1 LEAIVNRLRLSALGV
16 LAAIG
21 ALVVALLVPA
31 SAAGAASAPYCGLVW
46 GSLPEHRATSTAGL
60 ELTDVRAGRHACFDR
75 LVIQLRGP
83 ASPASYDVR
92 YVAAVH
98 QVGSGA
104 RVPLDGG
111 AALQVVV
118 RAPAY
123 DSSGRATFVPLNRN
137 RVVNVDGY
145 RTLEQVSW
153 AGSFEGRT
161 TLGIGTRARLPFR
174 PFTLLGTG
182 GSDGAVRLVIDVA
195 HAW

>member
-1 LEAIVNRLRLSALGV
+1 MNRLRFSALGV
-16 LAAIG
+16 LAAIS

-31 SAAGAASAPYCGLVW
+31 SAAGAAPTPYCGQVW
-46 GSLPEHRATSTAGL
+46 GSLPENRATSTVGL
-60 ELTDVRAGRHACFDR
+60 AVTDVRSGRHACFDR
-75 LVIQLRGP
+75 LVIDLRGP

-92 YVAAVH
+92 YVPAVH

-104 RVPLDGG
+104 RVPLAGG
-111 AALQVVV
+111 AALQVVL

-123 DSSGRATFVPLNRN
+123 DSAGRATYVPPNRN
-137 RVVNVDGY
+137 HVVDVDGY
-145 RTLEQVSW
+145 RTFEQVSW

-174 PFTLLGTG
+174 TFTLLGSPG
-182 GSDGAVRLVIDVA
+182 QDDAVRLVVDVA